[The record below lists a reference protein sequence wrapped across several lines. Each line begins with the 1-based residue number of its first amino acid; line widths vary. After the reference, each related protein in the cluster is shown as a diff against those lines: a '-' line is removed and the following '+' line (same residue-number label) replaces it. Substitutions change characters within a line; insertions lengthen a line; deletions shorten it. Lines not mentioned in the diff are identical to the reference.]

1 MRLALRACV
10 PAGFHALQMKT
21 LHSGPPS
28 IYSLYLETSAP
39 TPCGTPPLAG
49 PQWTVRNH
57 PDLPYVISHTL
68 GELHNKSSTISPPDV
83 DTRAQAS
90 PPARSI
96 KRYLLKRCVQY
107 CGIPGIRHF
116 QTALAAL
123 ERLTGSQHGS
133 SSSDSLRLRILIPP
147 PSSLLPPKPY
157 PATPPTPLPP
167 PPRRSILKVLA
178 VERATMSSE
187 ANHI

>member
-1 MRLALRACV
+1 MRLALRACLRACGI
-10 PAGFHALQMKT
+10 PRTANEDPSFWAPL
-21 LHSGPPS
+21 PPS

-49 PQWTVRNH
+49 PLWTVRNH

-133 SSSDSLRLRILIPP
+133 SSSDRLRLRILIPP

-167 PPRRSILKVLA
+167 SPAPPPPDDPY
-178 VERATMSSE
+178 
-187 ANHI
+187 